1 MDPITRR
8 PLEIGWRY
16 SLCPQSCGELHA
28 RDSELTAL
36 SINSAICWN
45 VRVSAGT
52 DPTRSVTIRAVRKIS
67 RLGQI
72 LAYPNDHNEGSDREV
87 G

>member
-1 MDPITRR
+1 
-8 PLEIGWRY
+8 
-16 SLCPQSCGELHA
+16 
-28 RDSELTAL
+28 
-36 SINSAICWN
+36 
-45 VRVSAGT
+45 VK
-52 DPTRSVTIRAVRKIS
+52 IRAVRKIS